1 MYLEGKMKKKL
12 VLVIIFFI
20 FFILL
25 FIPNSFFSLAQENPN
40 QPVYNIDDINSLAA
54 FKSGMIN
61 YNNALYQKAIF
72 YFKKALSYKSK
83 NFLARY
89 MLGFSYYKS
98 GFLQNALF
106 EWETLKS
113 FGFNDNLFLNML
125 ESIYFQEGNF
135 LGKILAKKFTIYQQM
150 NGISLS
156 KNFFLWPM
164 GIDIDNKNRIFLT
177 GHRSNNVL
185 LVRNGK
191 LDKSLTPFGVSLGY
205 PFDIA
210 FDKRFDFVYVSDYKN
225 NIIYKL
231 NFNGKILKKIGI
243 DFKDNQK
250 LNGPAG
256 ICTDLA
262 GNIYVVDQGNNR
274 IVKINSNG
282 EFVFSFGKIGK
293 ELSEFYKPVDIVY
306 IPEKKELIVS
316 NSYNNRIDIFDQ
328 WGNYIDSIESQDII
342 EPRGLFYSDNNYLY
356 IVAKDKI
363 LAYDFVTESIQPISL
378 GSAEL
383 FEPYFCLLDKNNN
396 LVITEP
402 YKQRVD
408 FFIPQDELYLNL
420 DVKLERLDIRNYPLI
435 IAYISVKDQFGRT
448 VYGLSDENF
457 TFNENESTIKRL
469 NSDYS
474 YIINDYPMINIIVD
488 TKKSMY
494 NYKDKVNEII
504 EKIFSVDNSIGYSY
518 FLTSNYEQVKSV
530 KNDILALKDAISSKA
545 TYKDLTYFDQ
555 VFYSAVS
562 SFTQKFAKGG
572 IILFTDGE
580 FTNSSF
586 SIHSQNDII
595 NYAKNNYIPVY
606 IFYFGTGNGK
616 TFLKEL
622 AVKTN
627 GYFFENEE
635 LFYPDLAIKLFK
647 NYQSPLYIVYYKTP
661 YPYIPDFYRQ
671 VFITV
676 QYNGRVGKNW
686 LGYYMPEE

>member
-1 MYLEGKMKKKL
+1 MYLEGKMKKKF
-12 VLVIIFFI
+12 VLFIIFLIYFI
-20 FFILL
+20 FLL
-25 FIPNSFFSLAQENPN
+25 FPSNFLSLAQENPN
-40 QPVYNIDDINSLAA
+40 QPVTDINDINSIAA
-54 FKSGMIN
+54 FKNGMVN

-135 LGKILAKKFTIYQQM
+135 LSKILAKRFTIYQQM

-156 KNFFLWPM
+156 KNFFLWPLGM
-164 GIDIDNKNRIFLT
+164 DVDYKNRIFLI

-185 LVRNGK
+185 LVRNGRV
-191 LDKSLTPFGVSLGY
+191 DRSLTPFGVSLGY

-210 FDKRFDFVYVSDYKN
+210 FDKRYDLIYVSDYKN
-225 NIIYKL
+225 NLIYQINFSGKIINKIGL
-231 NFNGKILKKIGI
+231 NFKNE
-243 DFKDNQK
+243 QK

-256 ICTDLA
+256 ITTDLI

-282 EFVFSFGKIGK
+282 EFVFSFGQMGK
-293 ELSEFYKPVDIVY
+293 EPSEFFKPVDIVY
-306 IPEKKELIVS
+306 IPERNQLIVS
-316 NSYNNRIDIFDQ
+316 NSFNNRIDIFDK
-328 WGNYIDSIESQDII
+328 WGNYINSIESPEII
-342 EPRGLFYSDNNYLY
+342 EPRGLFYPGNDYLY
-356 IVAKDKI
+356 IVTKTKI
-363 LAYDFVTESIQPISL
+363 IAYDFNTESIQPIFL

-383 FEPYFCLLDKNNN
+383 FEPYFCILDKNNN
-396 LVITEP
+396 LIISEP
-402 YKQRVD
+402 YKQRLS

-457 TFNENESTIKRL
+457 TFHENETSIKRL

-474 YIINDYPMINIIVD
+474 YLVNDFSALNIIID
-488 TKKSMY
+488 TKKSMF
-494 NYKDKVNEII
+494 NFRDKVNEIV
-504 EKIFSVDNSIGYSY
+504 EKIFSIDKSIGFSY
-518 FLTSNYEQVKSV
+518 FLTSNFEQVKSV
-530 KNDILALKDAISSKA
+530 KNDILSLKDAISSKNS
-545 TYKDLTYFDQ
+545 YKDNTFFDQ
-555 VFYSAVS
+555 VFYSSVS
-562 SFTQKFAKGG
+562 SFTQKFIKGG

-580 FTNSSF
+580 FNSNSF

-606 IFYFGTGNGK
+606 IFYFGSGAGK

>member
-1 MYLEGKMKKKL
+1 MKNRFKFYIL
-12 VLVIIFFI
+12 SFLSILFLFFLFDLYIFSQD
-20 FFILL
+20 
-25 FIPNSFFSLAQENPN
+25 NFSQENPN
-40 QPVYNIDDINSLAA
+40 RQVTSIEDINSLQA
-54 FKSGMIN
+54 FKTGMIN
-61 YNNALYQKAIF
+61 YNYALYQKAIF

-83 NFLARY
+83 NLLARY

-135 LGKILAKKFTIYQQM
+135 QSKILAKNFTIYQQM
-150 NGISLS
+150 NGLTLS

-164 GIDIDNKNRIFLT
+164 GMDINNKNQIFLT

-185 LVRNGK
+185 LVKNGK
-191 LDKSLTPFGVSLGY
+191 VDRPLTPFGVSLGY
-205 PFDIA
+205 PFDIT
-210 FDKRFDFVYVSDYKN
+210 FDKKEDYLFVSDYKN
-225 NIIYKL
+225 DVIYKL
-231 NFNGKILKKIGI
+231 SLNGKILAKIGSK
-243 DFKDNQK
+243 FKDDQK

-256 ICTDLA
+256 LASDLF

-274 IVKINSNG
+274 IVKINSDG

-293 ELSEFYKPVDIVY
+293 EPSEFYKPVDIVF
-306 IPEKKELIVS
+306 IPEKNQLLVS
-316 NSYNNRIDIFDQ
+316 NSYNNRVDIFDP
-328 WGNYIDSIESQDII
+328 WGNFIESIESPELI
-342 EPRGLFYSDNNYLY
+342 EPRGLFYAGNDYLY
-356 IVAKDKI
+356 IVCKNEI
-363 LAYDFVTESIQPISL
+363 LAYDFNNQSINKISL
-378 GSAEL
+378 GSSEL
-383 FEPYFCLLDKNNN
+383 FEPYFCLLDKNSN
-396 LVITEP
+396 LIVTEP
-402 YKQRVD
+402 FKQRIS

-474 YIINDYPMINIIVD
+474 YLINDYPVLNLVID
-488 TKKSMY
+488 TKSSMY
-494 NYKDKVNEII
+494 NYRDKVNEII
-504 EKIFSVDNSIGYSY
+504 EKLLSIDNSISYSY
-518 FLTSNYEQVKSV
+518 YLTSSYEQVKPL
-530 KNDILALKDAISSKA
+530 KKDLLALKELLSSNN
-545 TYKDLTYFDQ
+545 TYKENTLFDQ

-562 SFTQKFAKGG
+562 AFTQKFVKGG
-572 IILFTDGE
+572 IVLFTDGE
-580 FTNSSF
+580 FNNNSF

-606 IFYFGTGNGK
+606 IFYFGSGSGK

-622 AVKTN
+622 AMKTN
-627 GYFFENEE
+627 GYFFEDNE
-635 LFYPDLAIKLFK
+635 LFYPDLAAKFFK

-661 YPYIPDFYRQ
+661 YPFIPDFYRQ

>member
-1 MYLEGKMKKKL
+1 MKSKL
-12 VLVIIFFI
+12 KILILFAILIILF
-20 FFILL
+20 LL
-25 FIPNSFFSLAQENPN
+25 PCNINLFSQENPN
-40 QPVYNIDDINSLAA
+40 KQVTNIEDINSLQA
-54 FKSGMIN
+54 FKTGMIN
-61 YNNALYQKAIF
+61 YNSALYQKAIF

-83 NFLARY
+83 NLLARY
-89 MLGFSYYKS
+89 MLGYSYFKS

-135 LGKILAKKFTIYQQM
+135 QSKILAKKFTIYQQM
-150 NGISLS
+150 NGLVLS
-156 KNFFLWPM
+156 KNFFLWPLGM
-164 GIDIDNKNRIFLT
+164 DIDNKNQIFLT

-185 LVRNGK
+185 LLRNGK
-191 LDKSLTPFGVSLGY
+191 ADKPLTPFGVSLGY

-210 FDKRFDFVYVSDYKN
+210 FDKKGDFLFVSDYKN

-231 NFNGKILKKIGI
+231 TLSGKILDKIGSK
-243 DFKDNQK
+243 FKDQQK

-256 ICTDLA
+256 LTVDLF
-262 GNIYVVDQGNNR
+262 GNLYVIDQGNNR
-274 IVKINSNG
+274 IVKINSEG
-282 EFVFSFGKIGK
+282 EFIFSFGKIGK
-293 ELSEFYKPVDIVY
+293 EPSEFFKPIDLVF
-306 IPEKKELIVS
+306 IPEKNQLLVS
-316 NSYNNRIDIFDQ
+316 NSYNNRVDIFDP
-328 WGNYIDSIESQDII
+328 WGNYIDSIESPELI
-342 EPRGLFYSDNNYLY
+342 EPRGLFYAGNEYLY
-356 IVAKDKI
+356 IVTKNKI
-363 LAYDFVTESIQPISL
+363 LAYDFNTQSIQTISL
-378 GSAEL
+378 GSSEL
-383 FEPYFCLLDKNNN
+383 FEPFFCLLDKNNN
-396 LVITEP
+396 LIVTEP
-402 YKQRVD
+402 YKQRVN

-474 YIINDYPMINIIVD
+474 YLINDYPVLNIIVD
-488 TKKSMY
+488 TKKTMY
-494 NYKDKVNEII
+494 NYRDKVNEIV
-504 EKIFSVDNSIGYSY
+504 EKLFSSDKSISFSY
-518 FLTSNYEQVKSV
+518 YLTSSYEQVKP
-530 KNDILALKDAISSKA
+530 LKKDLLTLKQSLSSKDV
-545 TYKDLTYFDQ
+545 YKENTSFDQ
-555 VFYSAVS
+555 AFYSAVS
-562 SFTQKFAKGG
+562 SFTQKFVKGG

-580 FTNSSF
+580 FNNNSF

-606 IFYFGTGNGK
+606 IFYFGNGSGK

-627 GYFFENEE
+627 GYFFENEQ
-635 LFYPDLAIKLFK
+635 LFYPDLAIKFFK

>member
-1 MYLEGKMKKKL
+1 MKKKSIFL
-12 VLVIIFFI
+12 VFFIIFL
-20 FFILL
+20 ILL
-25 FIPNSFFSLAQENPN
+25 LLPLKPFPFAQENPN
-40 QPVYNIDDINSLAA
+40 QPVYTIEDINSLAA

-72 YFKKALSYKSK
+72 YFKKSLSYKSK

-135 LGKILAKKFTIYQQM
+135 LGKILAKNFTLYQQM
-150 NGISLS
+150 NGITLS
-156 KNFFLWPM
+156 KNFFLWPLGM
-164 GIDIDNKNRIFLT
+164 DIDYQNRIFLT

-191 LDKSLTPFGVSLGY
+191 VDKSLTPFGVSLGY

-210 FDKRFDFVYVSDYKN
+210 FDKRSDFIYVSDYKN

-231 NFNGKILKKIGI
+231 TYDGKIIKKIGK
-243 DFKDNQK
+243 DFTNEQK

-274 IVKINSNG
+274 IVKINSKD

-293 ELSEFYKPVDIVY
+293 EISEFYKPVDIVY
-306 IPEKKELIVS
+306 IPEKRELIVS
-316 NSYNNRIDIFDQ
+316 NSYNNRLDIFDQ
-328 WGNYIDSIESQDII
+328 WGNYIDSIESPEIV
-342 EPRGLFYSDNNYLY
+342 EPRGLFYPGSDYLY
-356 IVAKDKI
+356 IVTKEKI
-363 LAYDFVTESIQPISL
+363 IAYDFNTESIQTISL

-383 FEPYFCLLDKNNN
+383 YEPYFCLLDKNNN
-396 LVITEP
+396 LVVTEP
-402 YKQRVD
+402 YKQRID

-474 YIINDYPMINIIVD
+474 YIINDYPMINLIVD
-488 TKKSMY
+488 TKNSMY
-494 NYKDKVNEII
+494 NYRDKVNEII
-504 EKIFSVDNSIGYSY
+504 EKIFSIDKSIGYSY
-518 FLTSNYEQVKSV
+518 FLTSNYEQVKSI
-530 KNDILALKDAISSKA
+530 KNDILELKEAISSKN
-545 TYKDLTYFDQ
+545 TYKDTTFFDQ

-562 SFTQKFAKGG
+562 SFTQKFVKGG

-606 IFYFGTGNGK
+606 IFYFGSGNGK

-627 GYFFENEE
+627 GYFFEDEE

>member
-1 MYLEGKMKKKL
+1 MKKKL
-12 VLVIIFFI
+12 KFFI
-20 FFILL
+20 SIFLFFTFIFLL
-25 FIPNSFFSLAQENPN
+25 SISNNFISFAQDNPN
-40 QPVYNIDDINSLAA
+40 QPVNSIEDINSVAA
-54 FKSGMIN
+54 FKSGILN
-61 YNNALYQKAIF
+61 YNEAYYQKAIF

-113 FGFNDNLFLNML
+113 FGFSDNLFLNML
-125 ESIYFQEGNF
+125 ENIYFQEGNF
-135 LGKILAKKFTIYQQM
+135 IGKILAKRFTIYHQL
-150 NGISLS
+150 NGITLS
-156 KNFFLWPM
+156 KSFFLWPM
-164 GIDIDNKNRIFLT
+164 GMDVDNKNRIFLT

-191 LDKSLTPFGVSLGY
+191 VDKPLTPFGISLGY

-210 FDKRFDFVYVSDYKN
+210 FDKRFDFVYISDYKN

-231 NFNGKILKKIGI
+231 TYSGKILQKIGTN
-243 DFKDNQK
+243 FKKEEK

-256 ICTDLA
+256 ITTDFM

-293 ELSEFYKPVDIVY
+293 EPEEFHKPVDIVFLT
-306 IPEKKELIVS
+306 ERNMLIIS
-316 NSYNNRIDIFDQ
+316 NSYNNRLDIFDQ
-328 WGNYIDSIESQDII
+328 WGNYIDSIESHDLI
-342 EPRGLFYSDNNYLY
+342 EPRGLFYAENDFLY
-356 IVAKDKI
+356 IVTKNKI
-363 LAYDFVTESIQPISL
+363 LAYDFNTESIQEILL

-383 FEPYFCLLDKNNN
+383 FEPYFCILDKNNN
-396 LVITEP
+396 LIVSEP
-402 YKQRVD
+402 YKQRLN

-435 IAYISVKDQFGRT
+435 VAYISVKDQFGRT
-448 VYGLSDENF
+448 IYGLSDENF
-457 TFNENESTIKRL
+457 TFTENESNIKRL
-469 NSDYS
+469 NTDYS
-474 YIINDYPMINIIVD
+474 YLINEYPALNIIVD

-494 NYKDKVNEII
+494 NYRDKINEIV
-504 EKIFSVDNSIGYSY
+504 EKIYSVDKSIAFSY
-518 FLTSNYEQVKSV
+518 FLTSNYEQVKSFQ
-530 KNDILALKDAISSKA
+530 KDMLGLKDSISNKA
-545 TYKDLTYFDQ
+545 NYKESTYFDQ
-555 VFYSAVS
+555 AFYSAVS
-562 SFTQKFAKGG
+562 SFIRKFVKGG

-580 FTNSSF
+580 FDNNSF
-586 SIHSQNDII
+586 LIHSQNDII

-606 IFYFGTGNGK
+606 IFYFGNGNGK

-627 GYFFENEE
+627 GYFFEKEE

-661 YPYIPDFYRQ
+661 YPYIPDFYRK
-671 VFITV
+671 VLVTV

>member
-1 MYLEGKMKKKL
+1 MKKKL
-12 VLVIIFFI
+12 KLFISIFLFFTFI
-20 FFILL
+20 FLLSISNNFI
-25 FIPNSFFSLAQENPN
+25 SFAQENPN
-40 QPVYNIDDINSLAA
+40 QPVNSIEDINSIAA
-54 FKSGMIN
+54 FKSGILN
-61 YNNALYQKAIF
+61 YNEAYYQKAIF

-113 FGFNDNLFLNML
+113 FGFSDDLFLNML
-125 ESIYFQEGNF
+125 ENIYFQEGNF
-135 LGKILAKKFTIYQQM
+135 IGKILAKRFTIYQQL
-150 NGISLS
+150 NGITLS
-156 KNFFLWPM
+156 KSFFLWPM
-164 GIDIDNKNRIFLT
+164 GMDVDNKNRIYLT

-191 LDKSLTPFGVSLGY
+191 VDKPLTPFGISLGY

-210 FDKRFDFVYVSDYKN
+210 FDKRFDFVYISDYKN

-231 NFNGKILKKIGI
+231 TYSGKILQKIGKN
-243 DFKDNQK
+243 FKKEEK

-256 ICTDLA
+256 ITTDFM

-282 EFVFSFGKIGK
+282 EFVFSFGDIGK
-293 ELSEFYKPVDIVY
+293 EPKEFYKPVDIVFL
-306 IPEKKELIVS
+306 PERKILIIS
-316 NSYNNRIDIFDQ
+316 NSYNNRLDIFDQ
-328 WGNYIDSIESQDII
+328 WGNYIDSIESQELI
-342 EPRGLFYSDNNYLY
+342 EPRGLFYPGNDFLY
-356 IVAKDKI
+356 IVTKNKI
-363 LAYDFVTESIQPISL
+363 LAYDFNTESIQEIIL

-383 FEPYFCLLDKNNN
+383 FEPYFCILDKNNN
-396 LVITEP
+396 LIVSEP
-402 YKQRVD
+402 YKQRLN

-435 IAYISVKDQFGRT
+435 VAYISVKDQFGRT

-457 TFNENESTIKRL
+457 TFTENESNIKRL
-469 NSDYS
+469 NTDYS
-474 YIINDYPMINIIVD
+474 YLINEYPALNIIVD
-488 TKKSMY
+488 TRKSMY
-494 NYKDKVNEII
+494 NYRDKVNEIV
-504 EKIFSVDNSIGYSY
+504 EKIYSVDKSIAFSY
-518 FLTSNYEQVKSV
+518 FLTSNYEQVKSFQ
-530 KNDILALKDAISSKA
+530 KDILGLKDSISNR
-545 TYKDLTYFDQ
+545 TNYKESTYFDQ
-555 VFYSAVS
+555 AFYSAVS
-562 SFTQKFAKGG
+562 SFIRKFVKGG

-580 FTNSSF
+580 FDNNSF
-586 SIHSQNDII
+586 LIHSQNDII

-606 IFYFGTGNGK
+606 IFYFGNGNGK

-627 GYFFENEE
+627 GYFFEKEE

-661 YPYIPDFYRQ
+661 YPYIPDFYRK
-671 VFITV
+671 VLVTV

>member
-1 MYLEGKMKKKL
+1 MKKKSIFL
-12 VLVIIFFI
+12 VFFIIFL
-20 FFILL
+20 ILL
-25 FIPNSFFSLAQENPN
+25 LLPLKPFSFAQENPN
-40 QPVYNIDDINSLAA
+40 QPVYTIEDINSLAA

-72 YFKKALSYKSK
+72 YFKKSLSYKSK

-135 LGKILAKKFTIYQQM
+135 LGKILAKNFTLYQQM
-150 NGISLS
+150 NGITLS
-156 KNFFLWPM
+156 KNFFLWPLGM
-164 GIDIDNKNRIFLT
+164 DIDYQNRIFLT

-191 LDKSLTPFGVSLGY
+191 VDKSLTPFGVSLGY

-210 FDKRFDFVYVSDYKN
+210 FDKRSDFIYVSDYKN

-231 NFNGKILKKIGI
+231 TYDGKIIKKIGK
-243 DFKDNQK
+243 DFTNEQK

-274 IVKINSNG
+274 IVKINSKD
-282 EFVFSFGKIGK
+282 EFVFSFGNIGK
-293 ELSEFYKPVDIVY
+293 EISEFYKPVDIVY
-306 IPEKKELIVS
+306 IPEKRELIVS
-316 NSYNNRIDIFDQ
+316 NSYNNRLDIFDQ
-328 WGNYIDSIESQDII
+328 WGNYKDSIESPEIV
-342 EPRGLFYSDNNYLY
+342 EPRGLFYPGNDYLY
-356 IVAKDKI
+356 IVTKEKI
-363 LAYDFVTESIQPISL
+363 IAYDFNTESIQTISL

-383 FEPYFCLLDKNNN
+383 YEPYFCLLDKNNN
-396 LVITEP
+396 LVVTEP
-402 YKQRVD
+402 YKQRID

-474 YIINDYPMINIIVD
+474 YIINDYPMINLIVD
-488 TKKSMY
+488 TKNSMY
-494 NYKDKVNEII
+494 NYRDKVNEII
-504 EKIFSVDNSIGYSY
+504 EKIFSIDKSIGYSY
-518 FLTSNYEQVKSV
+518 FLTSNYEQVKSI
-530 KNDILALKDAISSKA
+530 KNDILELKEAISSKN
-545 TYKDLTYFDQ
+545 TYKDTTFFDQ

-562 SFTQKFAKGG
+562 SFTQKFVKGG

-606 IFYFGTGNGK
+606 IFYFGSGNGK

-627 GYFFENEE
+627 GYFFEDEE

>member
-1 MYLEGKMKKKL
+1 
-12 VLVIIFFI
+12 
-20 FFILL
+20 
-25 FIPNSFFSLAQENPN
+25 
-40 QPVYNIDDINSLAA
+40 
-54 FKSGMIN
+54 
-61 YNNALYQKAIF
+61 
-72 YFKKALSYKSK
+72 
-83 NFLARY
+83 
-89 MLGFSYYKS
+89 
-98 GFLQNALF
+98 
-106 EWETLKS
+106 
-113 FGFNDNLFLNML
+113 
-125 ESIYFQEGNF
+125 
-135 LGKILAKKFTIYQQM
+135 
-150 NGISLS
+150 
-156 KNFFLWPM
+156 
-164 GIDIDNKNRIFLT
+164 
-177 GHRSNNVL
+177 
-185 LVRNGK
+185 
-191 LDKSLTPFGVSLGY
+191 
-205 PFDIA
+205 
-210 FDKRFDFVYVSDYKN
+210 
-225 NIIYKL
+225 
-231 NFNGKILKKIGI
+231 
-243 DFKDNQK
+243 
-250 LNGPAG
+250 
-256 ICTDLA
+256 
-262 GNIYVVDQGNNR
+262 
-274 IVKINSNG
+274 
-282 EFVFSFGKIGK
+282 
-293 ELSEFYKPVDIVY
+293 
-306 IPEKKELIVS
+306 
-316 NSYNNRIDIFDQ
+316 
-328 WGNYIDSIESQDII
+328 
-342 EPRGLFYSDNNYLY
+342 
-356 IVAKDKI
+356 
-363 LAYDFVTESIQPISL
+363 
-378 GSAEL
+378 
-383 FEPYFCLLDKNNN
+383 
-396 LVITEP
+396 
-402 YKQRVD
+402 
-408 FFIPQDELYLNL
+408 
-420 DVKLERLDIRNYPLI
+420 NYPLI

-545 TYKDLTYFDQ
+545 TYKDTTYFDQ

-661 YPYIPDFYRQ
+661 YPFIPDFYRQ

>member
-1 MYLEGKMKKKL
+1 MKKKL

-25 FIPNSFFSLAQENPN
+25 LIPNSFFSLAQENPN

-150 NGISLS
+150 NGVSLS

-191 LDKSLTPFGVSLGY
+191 VDKSLTPFGVSLGY

-356 IVAKDKI
+356 IVTKDKI

-545 TYKDLTYFDQ
+545 TYKDTTYFDQ

-661 YPYIPDFYRQ
+661 YPFIPDFYRQ